1 MSTAVIILIAS
12 SIGAPIS
19 TTHTLS
25 SAVAGSTLPV
35 HGAEKINSRTLYLIV
50 LAWVLTL
57 PVAASLAYGSYF
69 LLKAIWPA

>member
-12 SIGAPIS
+12 HIGAPIS

-25 SAVAGSTLPV
+25 SAVAGGTIPAVGLEKLNVKTLQ
-35 HGAEKINSRTLYLIV
+35 LIV

-57 PVAASLAYGSYF
+57 PVAAALASLSY
-69 LLKAIWPA
+69 LALRPILH